1 MCNKESMF
9 TAVETLPT
17 PMSAML
23 SDGRNLQA
31 VGHGNVT
38 LTMHLPKG
46 KETCTLYDNL
56 LVPDLAYNLLSI
68 TSAAKKG
75 KVTIFS
81 EMRYEIRD
89 SKSKL
94 IAPGY
99 KEAVF
104 SRRFGLALRYTKGI
118 WVAKRAFVRQVT
130 CAHARK
136 PLATPILGWLNVGLW
151 RSGLP
156 VALLLRAP
164 CIVNI
169 IIDPK

>member
-1 MCNKESMF
+1 MF

-38 LTMHLPKG
+38 LTMHLPKR

-75 KVTIFS
+75 KVIFT
-81 EMRYEIRD
+81 EMRCEIRD
-89 SKSKL
+89 SK
-94 IAPGY
+94 PGY
-99 KEAVF
+99 TEKHCSPRAA
-104 SRRFGLALRYTKGI
+104 LA
-118 WVAKRAFVRQVT
+118 
-130 CAHARK
+130 
-136 PLATPILGWLNVGLW
+136 
-151 RSGLP
+151 
-156 VALLLRAP
+156 
-164 CIVNI
+164 
-169 IIDPK
+169 